1 MRSLRRAIVFMF
13 FFCLACF
20 WNLLALDIGQ
30 NDLVPW
36 EKLAEFVQDIPG
48 WAKKGDLEGV
58 KVEVPA
64 KSEVW
69 QRYVSENGKRTLEI
83 NIVDSAK
90 EMMIL
95 MPLKMMM
102 NDTKT
107 EEGFTEKIKIGDF
120 PGVKIY
126 DYAQKK
132 AGLIV
137 LILDRFV
144 FQMFGDNFTEAQVSK
159 LVNIAEQHDLKGI
172 SKLGN

>member
-1 MRSLRRAIVFMF
+1 MRSLSRTIILMLL
-13 FFCLACF
+13 FCLVCS
-20 WNLLALDIGQ
+20 WNLFALDIGQ
-30 NDLVPW
+30 NELAPW

-48 WAKKGDLEGV
+48 WAKKGDLEGI

-69 QRYVSENGKRTLEI
+69 QRYVSNTGGRSLEI
-83 NIVDSAK
+83 HIVDSAK

-102 NDTKT
+102 NDSKT
-107 EEGFTEKIKIGDF
+107 EEGFTEKITIGDF

-144 FQMFGDNFTEAQVSK
+144 FQMFGDNFTEAQVSE

-172 SKLGN
+172 SKLEN